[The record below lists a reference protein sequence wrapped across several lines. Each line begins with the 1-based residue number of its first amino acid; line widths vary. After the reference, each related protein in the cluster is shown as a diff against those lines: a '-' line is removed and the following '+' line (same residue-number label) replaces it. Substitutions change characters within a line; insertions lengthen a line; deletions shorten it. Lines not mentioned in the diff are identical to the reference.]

1 MQKQEILPVFRM
13 NVTLKV
19 FLLKENSLKFQALVQ
34 LSTTLAPMLDV
45 IFDEKNDRV
54 AGIITGILHNL
65 IPHIKD
71 RR

>member
-1 MQKQEILPVFRM
+1 M
-13 NVTLKV
+13 
-19 FLLKENSLKFQALVQ
+19 ENSLKFQALVQ